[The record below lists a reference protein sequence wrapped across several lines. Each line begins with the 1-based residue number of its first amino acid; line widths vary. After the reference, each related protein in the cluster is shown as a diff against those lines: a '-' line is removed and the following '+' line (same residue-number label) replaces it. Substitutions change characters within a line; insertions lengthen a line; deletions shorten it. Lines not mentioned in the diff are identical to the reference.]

1 MWISSPVFGAS
12 THWNVIGCFADGVLP
27 TRVWVAWV
35 NTVVFYAGLVIC
47 TLVIMLT
54 FSNTDFKIESKVLIS
69 NPKGRVQHQ
78 YFEYFADLLC
88 VQSLNGSPVKP
99 GGHLHWALWFSTKH
113 WALGLHGLSV
123 TQGLTQ
129 LPKLQA
135 SFREHSS
142 SDWQPTGS
150 GMTVGNGKKKKE
162 AVSSC
167 WAL

>member
-12 THWNVIGCFADGVLP
+12 AHWNVVGCFADGVLP

-69 NPKGRVQHQ
+69 NPKGRVQHK
-78 YFEYFADLLC
+78 YFADLLC

-99 GGHLHWALWFSTKH
+99 GGHLLWALWFSSKH

-150 GMTVGNGKKKKE
+150 GTTVGNGKKKR
-162 AVSSC
+162 SC
-167 WAL
+167 K